1 MPPGFQ
7 GLGVVDEGMLEI
19 ENLKQFCIGTTHID
33 QTLWLAEAGQARA
46 VGCHRSWLWMGTG

>member
-19 ENLKQFCIGTTHID
+19 ENLKQFCIGTTQID
-33 QTLWLAEAGQARA
+33 RLRIKPFGLQSLDKPEP
-46 VGCHRSWLWMGTG
+46 